1 MIEKTMEAISRILP
15 VSAHTAKL
23 SIYESIDEVD
33 QRKQARSRLLF
44 KVWTCVTALIIIWS
58 CTKWTWAK
66 IIGQK
71 SALDLWPIIL
81 MLGLLGVVV
90 SLVGAWR
97 YLHSRYSPVER
108 WKMERLLWQF
118 SENVNLIKPG
128 VSGQVAYIRWEYV
141 TSNDE
146 VTLTLLTGGRVS
158 SDFEE
163 DIARRLVAFLIKETP
178 NYWEIQDKQAG
189 NGVIQICLTHRK
201 DERITIN
208 SLDTLRTSE
217 KIDIQLTGR
226 MSLTTKQP
234 MGLIVGP
241 TGTGKTSLLKGL
253 IISFLVNNP
262 SNVVYT
268 IDGKAAFLGQS
279 MKRIGKVAMNAE
291 EAIQLVDEL
300 CKIMDQRYKDLNADP
315 NDERDITHCEKFHQ
329 GTILLV
335 IDELLSLVANMK
347 AEDQQR
353 KTADKLYQ
361 QFNAKL
367 LSLITK
373 GRQSSISV
381 IVAGQMMPASALPT
395 EARSSLGMRIS
406 LGRTSPQQAQ
416 EVFGESHH
424 DLPLIDAKEFGGLIW
439 LDGLNWDGPKA
450 FLPPKYDEDKLP
462 FKATLTMLAGRRG
475 GGGTPQAATASE
487 DLPVT

>member
-1 MIEKTMEAISRILP
+1 MIEKTREAISRFLP
-15 VSAHTAKL
+15 VSTHTAKL

-33 QRKQARSRLLF
+33 QRKQVRSRLLF
-44 KVWTCVTALIIIWS
+44 KVWACVTVLIILWS
-58 CTKWTWAK
+58 CAKWTWAK

-71 SALDLWPIIL
+71 SELDLWPIIL

-90 SLVGAWR
+90 SLAGAWR

-118 SENVNLIKPG
+118 SENVNLIKQG
-128 VSGQVAYIRWEYV
+128 VTGHVAYVRWGYV
-141 TSNDE
+141 VSNDE
-146 VTLTLLTGGRVS
+146 VKITLLTGGRVS
-158 SDFEE
+158 SDFEA
-163 DIARRLVAFLIKETP
+163 DIGRRLVAFLTKETTA
-178 NYWEIQDKQAG
+178 YWEIRDKKSG
-189 NGVIQICLTHRK
+189 NGIIEINLTHNK

-208 SLDTLRTSE
+208 RLDALQTSE
-217 KIDIQLTGR
+217 KINIQLTGR
-226 MSLTTKQP
+226 MSLTSKQP

-241 TGTGKTSLLKGL
+241 TGTGKTSLLKVL

-262 SNVVYT
+262 DNVVYT

-300 CKIMDQRYKDLNADP
+300 CKIMDQRYKELNADP
-315 NDERDITHCEKFHQ
+315 DDERDITHCEKFHQ

-335 IDELLSLVANMK
+335 VDELLSLVANMK

-353 KTADKLYQ
+353 KTADKLYP

-381 IVAGQMMPASALPT
+381 IVAGQMMPASVLPT
-395 EARSSLGMRIS
+395 EARSSLGMRIC

-424 DLPLIDAKEFGGLIW
+424 NLPFIDAKEFGGVIW

-475 GGGTPQAATASE
+475 GGGTPQAATASK